1 MLLKGNS
8 DYFDDDDE
16 EEDEIDDVMNNYDTK
31 SNYNPLLP
39 IGENNKN
46 NNSTNV
52 HDKNI
57 LDILLV
63 NKKPLHH
70 KNIFRILISILKNAR
85 SFLNL
90 TFKY

>member
-8 DYFDDDDE
+8 DYFDDNDE

-46 NNSTNV
+46 NNS
-52 HDKNI
+52 DKNI

-70 KNIFRILISILKNAR
+70 KNIFRILQVVVLLLFIISIGALSTYR
-85 SFLNL
+85 VM
-90 TFKY
+90 